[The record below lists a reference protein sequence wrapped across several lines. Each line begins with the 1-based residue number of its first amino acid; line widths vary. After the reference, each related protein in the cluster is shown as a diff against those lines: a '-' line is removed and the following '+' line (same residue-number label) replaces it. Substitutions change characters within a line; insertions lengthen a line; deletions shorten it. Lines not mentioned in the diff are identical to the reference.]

1 MDTLGTKEAAR
12 LQQDIWTLWRA
23 VSRQGDDSR
32 ARSRARPI
40 EFATSEKLATSLA
53 RSPREIAAE
62 PANLAMLLEAHESLS
77 GLLYPATPESIRLS
91 EAYQGR
97 AGRPDMTE
105 DTGETAA
112 WRQATRLR
120 ILFQIFTV
128 FALIVLGLSVLISIQ
143 AAIGSSALREATAAF
158 EDLSKVRIANA
169 TIVSPTPA
177 DEIQRKEAQNNA
189 AFRVSAALSQLT
201 EWMQGR
207 VVETLTG
214 RRPTFPDPD
223 RPDPTLT
230 AAASADLLLM
240 TTIVLPLLAGFLGA
254 YCEFVRWFTR
264 RLLAMA
270 VTPGDY
276 MQIIVRFMLALAAT
290 SVLASFS
297 RGVQWPDMFAFTPV
311 ALAFLLGY
319 GVSQVFGMLDN
330 VLSIT
335 PTLMLTR
342 GVERATQRA
351 VEKTQA
357 SQITALKGSVEEV
370 IRGPTVVNYQGQ
382 VGIDLRDG
390 SRSVLHPQETAS
402 ARPVRADLTPGQT
415 IGRALQDLPVLD
427 SLSVEGGEDAKE
439 VTFDVEVESALL
451 PARRISASG
460 SPSAD
465 KPWTHHFEL
474 PALER
479 AFNPSVTLV
488 HG

>member
-1 MDTLGTKEAAR
+1 
-12 LQQDIWTLWRA
+12 
-23 VSRQGDDSR
+23 
-32 ARSRARPI
+32 
-40 EFATSEKLATSLA
+40 
-53 RSPREIAAE
+53 
-62 PANLAMLLEAHESLS
+62 
-77 GLLYPATPESIRLS
+77 
-91 EAYQGR
+91 
-97 AGRPDMTE
+97 
-105 DTGETAA
+105 
-112 WRQATRLR
+112 
-120 ILFQIFTV
+120 
-128 FALIVLGLSVLISIQ
+128 
-143 AAIGSSALREATAAF
+143 
-158 EDLSKVRIANA
+158 
-169 TIVSPTPA
+169 
-177 DEIQRKEAQNNA
+177 
-189 AFRVSAALSQLT
+189 
-201 EWMQGR
+201 
-207 VVETLTG
+207 
-214 RRPTFPDPD
+214 
-223 RPDPTLT
+223 
-230 AAASADLLLM
+230 
-240 TTIVLPLLAGFLGA
+240 
-254 YCEFVRWFTR
+254 
-264 RLLAMA
+264 
-270 VTPGDY
+270 
-276 MQIIVRFMLALAAT
+276 
-290 SVLASFS
+290 
-297 RGVQWPDMFAFTPV
+297 MFAFTPV

-415 IGRALQDLPVLD
+415 HDLVVSIGRALQDLPVLD

-465 KPWTHHFEL
+465 KPRTLHFEL

-479 AFNPSVTLV
+479 AFNPSVQAVWVNVRQRGVTYQVFEIAAETLSAGIPMLSAV
-488 HG
+488 VPRT